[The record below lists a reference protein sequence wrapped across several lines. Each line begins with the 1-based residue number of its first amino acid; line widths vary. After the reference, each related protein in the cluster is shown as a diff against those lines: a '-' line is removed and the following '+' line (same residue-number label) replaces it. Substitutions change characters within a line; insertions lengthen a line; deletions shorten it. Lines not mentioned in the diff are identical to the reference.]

1 MSWAQEMK
9 NLVAEIKTS
18 HRERTSR
25 INEIKKDT
33 RDFLIESEKIL
44 IESEKTRM
52 ADFKPF
58 MEAIVE
64 RVRKIRS
71 RVKRILGE
79 YAAERKEATGYW
91 ASLSKKAVSSE

>member
-33 RDFLIESEKIL
+33 RDFL

-79 YAAERKEATGYW
+79 YAAERKEAAGYW